1 MHQVVTGLQ
10 EVRNSAWE
18 TIKTS
23 DQKVEIGWD
32 KKCFLGRWSL
42 LSGRRSLTTSYEG
55 WSNIEVWLYFEFD
68 GKLFSNFVWF
78 LFQPIISA
86 FFVPRLFSPVC
97 LLWKHTLAVLIIV
110 SPWRVIPAQIM
121 MGVIWELTWTNVV
134 KIKTR
139 RWNAQRWRI
148 TKRENTQAHV
158 SWQVSWCCSTALS
171 HFPSPNYFQTE
182 KICEQKISYL
192 ITNGPSIRAEMR
204 QESWRVSWS
213 DSMPSVTF
221 HLKIILRWKRFLQ
234 AEIYSRIY
242 YQRQSRDCGDQVV
255 WLISV
260 LLAIQ
265 RDFGYIPPSPSTAEK
280 SFSLLLEIF
289 NFATL

>member
-42 LSGRRSLTTSYEG
+42 LSGRRSLTRSYEG

-110 SPWRVIPAQIM
+110 RPWRVIPAQIM

-139 RWNAQRWRI
+139 RWNAQRWRMA
-148 TKRENTQAHV
+148 KQEENQAHV
-158 SWQVSWCCSTALS
+158 SWRVSWCCSTALS
-171 HFPSPNYFQTE
+171 HFPSQNYFKTE

-213 DSMPSVTF
+213 DSTAVSHFPSQNHF
-221 HLKIILRWKRFLQ
+221 KMEKIS
-234 AEIYSRIY
+234 ASRN
-242 YQRQSRDCGDQVV
+242 
-255 WLISV
+255 L
-260 LLAIQ
+260 
-265 RDFGYIPPSPSTAEK
+265 
-280 SFSLLLEIF
+280 
-289 NFATL
+289 

>member
-42 LSGRRSLTTSYEG
+42 LSGRRSLTRSYEG

-213 DSMPSVTF
+213 DSTAVSHFPSQNHF
-221 HLKIILRWKRFLQ
+221 KMEKIS
-234 AEIYSRIY
+234 ASRN
-242 YQRQSRDCGDQVV
+242 
-255 WLISV
+255 L
-260 LLAIQ
+260 
-265 RDFGYIPPSPSTAEK
+265 
-280 SFSLLLEIF
+280 
-289 NFATL
+289 